1 MRIWA
6 GLSLLTALT
15 GLVCATAG
23 TANAA
28 GLLRPV
34 NTSDLAPQI
43 VEHAVKVVIDN
54 GFARTEVRQVFHN
67 ANSKPI
73 DAVYEF
79 PVPPDAALS
88 EMTIESGDRVLR
100 GEVVERDK
108 AQQVYEAQAAQGAQA
123 GLAKQN
129 GYQNFQ
135 FSVANIPAAG
145 DASLSFVY
153 YEPVSIDTNVGRFSY
168 PLENGGTD
176 ESGFWGASNEAASTG
191 KFSFDLELKSAVPVL
206 EVRVPQVPSAAVQ
219 AQADG
224 HFTVH
229 FETSPGTL
237 TSDVIVYYKLE
248 PDLPGSVQLVPYR
261 AKGGQPGTFMLLV
274 TPGLDL
280 PAIEHGTDY
289 VYVLDFSGSMESKLL
304 TLKQAVAG
312 ALAQLG
318 PEDRFRLIGFSDTA
332 FDITQGFQTVTSDN
346 VASASRQLESYG
358 VLGGTNLYNGLS
370 AGTMGHDPERVTS
383 VFLVTDGVA
392 NEGIVSAPAFVAM
405 QRECDLRIHG
415 FLLGNSANWPLM
427 QVITESSGGFY
438 APISNRDDLVGQVLL
453 AKSKLTH
460 ESLHDARLEL
470 SGVQVSDAT
479 DFDIGKVYRGQ
490 QLVVFGRYAA
500 GGVADVK
507 LHSRLS
513 NRDKTYAARLT
524 FPDLAE
530 GSPELERLWAL
541 DSIHALQKQALLG
554 LMPAAEASARVR
566 KLGVDYQLVTDETS
580 MLVLDDQGFT
590 DQGIARNNQAR
601 SDAEHLAQSTG
612 STSASGSTAPANPT
626 ASPGSGAPSP
636 SAPSSGSSSP
646 SSYSSSSD
654 SSSHHGGALD
664 PSTLVLL
671 FGSLL
676 VLGARR
682 RGASESA

>member
-1 MRIWA
+1 M
-6 GLSLLTALT
+6 TALT
-15 GLVCATAG
+15 GLFCATAG

-34 NTSDLAPQI
+34 NTSDASPEL

-67 ANSKPI
+67 GNSKPI
-73 DAVYEF
+73 DAIYEF

-88 EMTIESGDRVLR
+88 EMTIESGDHVLR

-108 AQQVYEAQAAQGAQA
+108 AQQVYDAQAAQGAQA
-123 GLAKQN
+123 GLATQN

-135 FSVANIPAAG
+135 FSVANIPATG
-145 DASLSFVY
+145 TASLSFVY
-153 YEPVSIDTNVGRFSY
+153 YEPVSIDSNVGRFLY

-176 ESGFWGASNEAASTG
+176 ESGFWGASNESANVG
-191 KFSFDLELKSAVPVL
+191 KFSFDLELKSAAPVID
-206 EVRVPQVPSAAVQ
+206 VRVPQVPNAAVQ
-219 AQADG
+219 DLGGG

-229 FETSPGTL
+229 FQAAPSAL
-237 TSDVIVYYKLE
+237 TSDVVVYYKLE
-248 PDLPGSVQLVPYR
+248 PDLPGSVQIVPYR
-261 AKGGQPGTFMLLV
+261 AKGGAPGTFMLLV

-280 PAIEHGTDY
+280 PALERGSDY
-289 VYVLDFSGSMESKLL
+289 VYVLDFSGSMESKLS
-304 TLKQAVAG
+304 TLKQAVEG

-318 PEDRFRLIGFSDTA
+318 PQDRFRLVGFADTA
-332 FDITQGFQTVTSDN
+332 FDITTGFLTVTAEN
-346 VASASRQLESYG
+346 LASASRALQSYG
-358 VLGGTNLYNGLS
+358 VQGGTNLYNGLS
-370 AGTMGHDPERVTS
+370 AGTAGHDPERVTS

-392 NEGIVSAPAFVAM
+392 NEGIVSAPAFATL

-415 FLLGNSANWPLM
+415 FLMGNSANWPLM

-438 APISNRDDLVGQVLL
+438 APISNRDDLIGQVQL

-470 SGVQVSDAT
+470 SGVQVSDTT

-490 QLVVFGRYAA
+490 QLVVFGRYTA
-500 GGVADVK
+500 GGVADVQ
-507 LHSRLS
+507 LRSRIG
-513 NRDKTYAARLT
+513 NRDQTYAARLT
-524 FPDLAE
+524 FPDVAE

-554 LMPAAEASARVR
+554 LIPEAEANARVR
-566 KLGVDYQLVTDETS
+566 KLGVDYQLVTAETS

-601 SDAEHLAQSTG
+601 SDAEHAAQSNG
-612 STSASGSTAPANPT
+612 STSSGGGAVPVNSGASS
-626 ASPGSGAPSP
+626 GSGAPS
-636 SAPSSGSSSP
+636 SP
-646 SSYSSSSD
+646 SSNSNSSPSSSD
-654 SSSHHGGALD
+654 SSSRYGGALD
-664 PSTLVLL
+664 PSTLLLL

-676 VLGARR
+676 ALGARR
-682 RGASESA
+682 LRASEAA

>member
-1 MRIWA
+1 MRTWVV
-6 GLSLLTALT
+6 LSLATALT
-15 GLVCATAG
+15 GLVCLATG
-23 TANAA
+23 TASAA

-34 NTSDLAPQI
+34 NASDASPQI

-67 ANSKPI
+67 ANAKPI

-79 PVPPDAALS
+79 PVPPEAALS
-88 EMTIESGDRVLR
+88 EMTIESGDHVLH

-108 AQQVYEAQAAQGAQA
+108 AQQVYDAQAAQGAQV
-123 GLAKQN
+123 GLATQN

-153 YEPVSIDTNVGRFSY
+153 YEPVSIDSNVGRFLY

-176 ESGFWGASNEAASTG
+176 ESGFWGTSNEAASAG
-191 KFSFDLELKSAVPVL
+191 KFSFDLELKSASPVID
-206 EVRVPQVPSAAVQ
+206 VRVPQVPGATVQ
-219 AQADG
+219 DLGGG

-229 FETSPGTL
+229 FDAAPSTL
-237 TSDVIVYYKLE
+237 TSDVVVYYKLQ

-261 AKGGQPGTFMLLV
+261 AKGGEPGTFMLLV

-280 PAIEHGTDY
+280 PAIEHGSDY
-289 VYVLDFSGSMESKLL
+289 VYVLDFSGSMESKLA
-304 TLKQAVAG
+304 TLKQAVAD
-312 ALAQLG
+312 ALGQLG
-318 PEDRFRLIGFSDTA
+318 PQDRFRLVGFADVA
-332 FDITQGFQTVTSDN
+332 FDITQGLLTATAEN
-346 VASASRQLESYG
+346 VAAASNALQSYG
-358 VLGGTNLYNGLS
+358 IQGGTNLYNGLT
-370 AGTMGHDPERVTS
+370 AGLAGHDPERVST

-392 NEGIVSAPAFVAM
+392 NEGVISAPAFATM
-405 QRECDLRIHG
+405 QRDCDVRIYG
-415 FLLGNSANWPLM
+415 FLMGNSANWPLM

-438 APISNRDDLVGQVLL
+438 APISNRDDLIGQVQL

-470 SGVQVSDAT
+470 SGVAVSDTT
-479 DFDIGKVYRGQ
+479 DFDLGKVYRGQ

-500 GGVADVK
+500 GGVADVQ

-513 NRDKTYAARLT
+513 NRDKTYAARVT
-524 FPDLAE
+524 FPDVAE

-554 LMPAAEASARVR
+554 LIPQAEASARVR
-566 KLGVDYQLVTDETS
+566 KLGVDYQLVTLETS

-601 SDAEHLAQSTG
+601 SDAEHTAQTNGSPATGG
-612 STSASGSTAPANPT
+612 STVPVNSGS
-626 ASPGSGAPSP
+626 SP
-636 SAPSSGSSSP
+636 GSSSP
-646 SSYSSSSD
+646 SSSTPSTSSSG
-654 SSSHHGGALD
+654 SSSQYGGALD
-664 PSTLVLL
+664 PSTLLLL

-676 VLGARR
+676 ALGARR
-682 RGASESA
+682 LRTSEAA